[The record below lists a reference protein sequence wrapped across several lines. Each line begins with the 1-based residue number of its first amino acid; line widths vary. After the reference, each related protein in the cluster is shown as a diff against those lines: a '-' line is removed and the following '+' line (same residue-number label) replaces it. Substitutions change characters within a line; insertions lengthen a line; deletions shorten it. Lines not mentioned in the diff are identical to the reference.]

1 MTTATAKL
9 ADQVPSLPCEDR
21 IYLVDRLLQSLN
33 APSREEIDRLWAEEA
48 ERRIE
53 KLDSEKVEAI
63 PGEQV
68 FAEIRERLARSLRDH
83 SPNTALSQCVESN
96 LTQGPSVPDQA
107 FPVRRDLPRP
117 SQRRPH
123 PHRSSSTLASP
134 SGVLARSPG
143 R

>member
-9 ADQVPSLPCEDR
+9 ADQVLSLPCEDQ

-53 KLDSEKVEAI
+53 ELDSEKVEAI

-68 FAEIRERLARSLRDH
+68 FAEIRERLAK
-83 SPNTALSQCVESN
+83 
-96 LTQGPSVPDQA
+96 
-107 FPVRRDLPRP
+107 
-117 SQRRPH
+117 
-123 PHRSSSTLASP
+123 
-134 SGVLARSPG
+134 
-143 R
+143 